1 MGEIH
6 KNLEK
11 VQTEYKNEYSKTIMY
26 FVIKKIIDLLGSI
39 IGLILL
45 SPILIITAIAIKL
58 DSKGP
63 VFFYSRKSRE
73 K

>member
-6 KNLEK
+6 KNLEE

-58 DSKGP
+58 DSRGLYFLFK
-63 VFFYSRKSRE
+63 KE
-73 K
+73 